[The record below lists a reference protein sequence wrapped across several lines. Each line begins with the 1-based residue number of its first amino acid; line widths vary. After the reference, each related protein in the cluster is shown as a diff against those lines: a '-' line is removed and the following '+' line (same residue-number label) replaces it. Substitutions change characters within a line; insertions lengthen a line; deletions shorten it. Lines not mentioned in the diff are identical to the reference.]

1 MKTKIR
7 QLYMASIDRQSTT
20 KEDSRRKVI
29 IGVAVI
35 SALIIGGLFYFL
47 MRATGGGSPQPTLQ
61 GAVRPGTAEWDQYH
75 SKIVLDPPEADEAR
89 RPLGDIVMTLR
100 CTVRNFTGQPLRGLE
115 MKGTVVDYEG
125 NAVRERA
132 VVVIP
137 TERQPELGPNKTM
150 TAVVVIEG
158 FKESDNRANI
168 RMDVSGFRF

>member
-1 MKTKIR
+1 
-7 QLYMASIDRQSTT
+7 MATPDRQAATT
-20 KEDSRRKVI
+20 DDSRKNVI

-61 GAVRPGTAEWDQYH
+61 GAIRPGTAEWNQYR

-115 MKGTVVDYEG
+115 MKGTVVDSEG
-125 NAVRERA
+125 SAVKERA

-137 TERQPELGPNKTM
+137 TDRQPELGANKTM
-150 TAVVVIEG
+150 TAVVVLEG

-168 RMDVSGFRF
+168 KMDVSGFRF

>member
-1 MKTKIR
+1 
-7 QLYMASIDRQSTT
+7 MASSDRQTAST
-20 KEDSRRKVI
+20 EDSRKNVI

-35 SALIIGGLFYFL
+35 SALVIGGLFYFL
-47 MRATGGGSPQPTLQ
+47 LRATGGGSPPPTLQ
-61 GAVRPGTAEWDQYH
+61 GAIRAGSPEWEQYRQ
-75 SKIVLDPPEADEAR
+75 KIVLDPPEADEAR

-100 CTVRNFTGQPLRGLE
+100 CTVRNFTGQTLRGLE
-115 MKGTVVDYEG
+115 MKGSVVDYDG
-125 NAVRERA
+125 NPVRERV